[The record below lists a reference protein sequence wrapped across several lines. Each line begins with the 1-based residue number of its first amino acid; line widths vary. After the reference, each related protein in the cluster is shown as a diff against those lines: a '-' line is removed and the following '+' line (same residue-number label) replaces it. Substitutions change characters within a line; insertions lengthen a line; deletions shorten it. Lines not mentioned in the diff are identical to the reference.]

1 MKSVKLKTMMTINS
15 SIFLM
20 KCITY
25 FISVTCLTAVSASVL
40 AQDIQGMSFSHEDW
54 ELYCSNTGTCRAAGY
69 QNDDVSQSEP
79 ASILLTRHAG
89 AKQTVKAEF
98 ALASFEEEE
107 LPVSKVR
114 NIHFF
119 VNGRDLGAVSVDGNE
134 LPLMGTLSKLQVN
147 ALLEVAAQ
155 NVKIEFKN
163 QDLHWQISDKGM
175 TATLLKMDDFQKRIN
190 TVSALIKKGRNSEAG
205 VLAAA
210 PKFVVKPVKTANQ
223 PYRTLAPTQ
232 AHYQALYKTLMSSQ
246 PKMEDVAEGFCE
258 GVYTGDGQE
267 PQPIQLYKLSGQKV
281 LATTLCWRAAYNEGY
296 GMWVLDTS
304 LKGPATFITETASD
318 FSEGHIYSGQK
329 GRGIGDC
336 WAIAEWVWN
345 GQQFVQ
351 TVDRWTGMC
360 KGLAAGGV
368 WELDKIEAVLK

>member
-1 MKSVKLKTMMTINS
+1 MKFIP
-15 SIFLM
+15 
-20 KCITY
+20 Y
-25 FISVTCLTAVSASVL
+25 FISTTCLAAFSTAVL
-40 AQDIQGMSFSHEDW
+40 AQDIKGMSFSHEEW

-89 AKQTVKAEF
+89 VKQPLTAEF
-98 ALASFEEEE
+98 ALASFEEDT

-119 VNGRDLGAVSVDGNE
+119 VNNRDLGMVNVDGNE
-134 LPLMGTLSKLQVN
+134 LPLMGTLSSQQVN
-147 ALLEVAAQ
+147 ALLEVAGQ
-155 NVKIEFKN
+155 NTKIEFKN
-163 QDLHWQISDKGM
+163 QDVHWQISDKGM
-175 TATLLKMDDFQKRIN
+175 TATLLKMDDFQKRVN
-190 TVSALIKKGRNSEAG
+190 TVSALIKKGGNSEAG

-210 PKFVVKPVKTANQ
+210 PKFVVKQVKTANQ

-232 AHYQALYKTLMSSQ
+232 PHFQALYKTLISSQ
-246 PKMEDVAEGFCE
+246 PKTEEVAEGFCE
-258 GVYTGDGQE
+258 GIYKGDGQE
-267 PQPIQLYKLSGQKV
+267 PQSIQLYKLSGQKV

-296 GMWVLDTS
+296 GMWVLDAS

-318 FSEGHIYSGQK
+318 FSEGHIYSAQK

-368 WELDKIEAVLK
+368 WDLDQIEAVVK

>member
-1 MKSVKLKTMMTINS
+1 MKFIA
-15 SIFLM
+15 
-20 KCITY
+20 Y
-25 FISVTCLTAVSASVL
+25 FISTTCLATVSTAIL

-79 ASILLTRHAG
+79 VSLLLTRHAG
-89 AKQTVKAEF
+89 AKQAVTVEF
-98 ALASFEEEE
+98 ALASFEAEE

-119 VNGRDLGAVSVDGNE
+119 VNGRDLGAVNIEGNE
-134 LPLMGTLSKLQVN
+134 LPLMGTLSNLQVN
-147 ALLEVAAQ
+147 ALLQVAAQ
-155 NVKIEFKN
+155 NAQIEFKN
-163 QDLHWQISDKGM
+163 QNAHWQISDNGM
-175 TATLLKMDDFQKRIN
+175 TATLLKMDDFQKRLN
-190 TVSALIKKGRNSEAG
+190 TVGALIKKGRNSEAG

-210 PKFVVKPVKTANQ
+210 PKFVVKQVKTANQ

-232 AHYQALYKTLMSSQ
+232 AHYQTLSKTLMSSQ
-246 PKMEDVAEGFCE
+246 PKTEDVGEGFCD

-267 PQPIQLYKLSGQKV
+267 PQSIQLYKLSGQKV

-296 GMWVLDTS
+296 GMWVLDAS

-318 FSEGHIYSGQK
+318 FSEGRIQSAQK

-336 WAIAEWVWN
+336 WSIAEWVWN

-368 WELDKIEAVLK
+368 WDLDKIEAVVK